1 MPIDLNEL
9 YARLDQHH
17 TQVPLDQLV
26 AWLEELVVNAADLNQ
41 HAHFDPQG
49 YQRNLLHA
57 GPGYHAL
64 LLCWLPGQRSPI
76 HDHRGSSCGVRV
88 IQGALSE
95 TVFDRTP
102 HGHIYPKHTAE
113 LSVGAVC
120 GSVDADIHQISN
132 LQPSENLVTLHVYTP
147 PLVRMGTYSLMHT
160 RVEQFCDPVVTF
172 SQGAGI

>member
-1 MPIDLNEL
+1 MPLHLHDLYE
-9 YARLDQHH
+9 RLDGYSR
-17 TQVPLDQLV
+17 QVPLDDLTT
-26 AWLEELVVNAADLNQ
+26 WLRDLEIDPADLMEY
-41 HAHFDPQG
+41 ARFDPHG
-49 YQRNLLHA
+49 YQRNLLRA

-88 IQGALSE
+88 IQGTLTE

-102 HGHIYPKHTAE
+102 HGHIYPTHTGE

-132 LQPSENLVTLHVYTP
+132 LHPTENLITLHVYTP